1 MSLPARAPT
10 RIAPAR
16 IALACSV
23 LLALPLAVPVV
34 AQSATPLA
42 DWGFDPS
49 ALVADGREFL
59 RRAPDREIDALFQA
73 LHGASREP
81 AEAASICALF
91 QPQADRSLAGLN
103 QAAARLSPATRE
115 RFALAVADVL
125 VAATRNPPQ
134 PYDPAGAQQALKA
147 AGATAAI
154 LHEDF
159 LPGLHGDDT
168 DARCR
173 SFGLLLDGMAMRPV
187 AERAA
192 VTRLLL
198 FEGLA
203 LADGGGGFRVD

>member
-1 MSLPARAPT
+1 MALFARTPV
-10 RIAPAR
+10 RL
-16 IALACSV
+16 ALACGA
-23 LLALPLAVPVV
+23 LLALPVATPVP
-34 AQSATPLA
+34 AQSSSTLA
-42 DWGFDPS
+42 DLGFDPS
-49 ALVADGREFL
+49 ALAADGRELL
-59 RRAPDREIDALFQA
+59 RRAPDREVDALFQA

-81 AEAASICALF
+81 AEAATLCALF

-103 QAAARLSPATRE
+103 QAAARLDPATRE

-125 VAATRNPPQ
+125 VSATRSPPQ
-134 PYDPAGAQQALKA
+134 AFDPSQARQALKA

-154 LHEDF
+154 LDEDF
-159 LPGLHGDDT
+159 LPGLHGNDP

-173 SFGLLLDGMAMRPV
+173 SFGLLLDGMAMRPL

-203 LADGGGGFRVD
+203 LAGGASGLGVN

>member
-1 MSLPARAPT
+1 MALSVRTPAC
-10 RIAPAR
+10 
-16 IALACSV
+16 IALACGA
-23 LLALPLAVPVV
+23 LLALPVAVPVL
-34 AQSATPLA
+34 AQSSNSLA

-49 ALVADGREFL
+49 ALVADGRELL

-81 AEAASICALF
+81 AEAATMCALF

-159 LPGLHGDDT
+159 LPGLQGEDT

-203 LADGGGGFRVD
+203 LADGASGFEVD

>member
-1 MSLPARAPT
+1 MALFARF
-10 RIAPAR
+10 PAR
-16 IALACSV
+16 IALACGA
-23 LLALPLAVPVV
+23 LLALPAVLPAV
-34 AQSATPLA
+34 AQSSNSLA

-49 ALVADGREFL
+49 ALVADGRELL
-59 RRAPDREIDALFQA
+59 RRAPNHEIDALFQA

-81 AEAASICALF
+81 AEAATMCALF

-103 QAAARLSPATRE
+103 QAAARLSPSTRE

-125 VAATRNPPQ
+125 VAATRSPPQ
-134 PYDPAGAQQALKA
+134 AYDPAGAQQALKA

-159 LPGLHGDDT
+159 LPGLHADDT

-173 SFGLLLDGMAMRPV
+173 SFGLLLDGMAMRPM

-203 LADGGGGFRVD
+203 LVGGGGLGVD

>member
-1 MSLPARAPT
+1 MPPSFRV
-10 RIAPAR
+10 PAR
-16 IALACSV
+16 IALACGV
-23 LLALPLAVPVV
+23 LLALPVAAPVT
-34 AQSATPLA
+34 AQSSSPLA

-49 ALVADGREFL
+49 ALAADGRELL

-73 LHGASREP
+73 LHGASRQP
-81 AEAASICALF
+81 AEAAAMCALF
-91 QPQADRSLAGLN
+91 QPQADRSLAGLDR
-103 QAAARLSPATRE
+103 AAARLGPATRE
-115 RFALAVADVL
+115 RFALAIAEVL

-159 LPGLHGDDT
+159 LPGLHGDDS

-173 SFGLLLDGMAMRPV
+173 SFALLLDGMAMRPMQ
-187 AERAA
+187 ERAA

-203 LADGGGGFRVD
+203 LVDGGRSGVD

>member
-1 MSLPARAPT
+1 MFLPARL
-10 RIAPAR
+10 PAR
-16 IALACSV
+16 IALACGV
-23 LLALPLAVPVV
+23 LLAFPAAAPAL
-34 AQSATPLA
+34 AQSSSPLA

-49 ALVADGREFL
+49 ALVADGRELL

-81 AEAASICALF
+81 AEAATMCALF

-134 PYDPAGAQQALKA
+134 PFDPAGAQQALKA

-159 LPGLHGDDT
+159 LPGLQGEDT

-203 LADGGGGFRVD
+203 LAGGGSGFGVD

>member
-1 MSLPARAPT
+1 MSLSAR
-10 RIAPAR
+10 IPAR
-16 IALACSV
+16 IALACGV
-23 LLALPLAVPVV
+23 LLALPVAAPVMS
-34 AQSATPLA
+34 QSSSTLA

-49 ALVADGREFL
+49 VLAADGRELL

-73 LHGASREP
+73 LHGASRQPE
-81 AEAASICALF
+81 EAATICGLF
-91 QPQADRSLAGLN
+91 RPQADRSLAGLN
-103 QAAARLSPATRE
+103 RAAARLSPATRE

-125 VAATRNPPQ
+125 VAATQHPAQ

-154 LHEDF
+154 LDEDF
-159 LPGLHGDDT
+159 LPGLHGDDP

-173 SFGLLLDGMAMRPV
+173 SFGLLLDGLAMRPV
-187 AERAA
+187 GERAA

-203 LADGGGGFRVD
+203 LAGGGGFGVD